1 MACDSLDF
9 PGMGRS
15 VPIFS
20 SKFVNMNFS
29 FLLLVNLGK
38 SLTILLIL
46 LREAALCFVDSM
58 YCFFVGFFFLHFT
71 DFILEFDYLLPSTPF
86 ECYFYFLSLLS

>member
-9 PGMGRS
+9 PDMGRS

-20 SKFVNMNFS
+20 LKFVNMNFS

-38 SLTILLIL
+38 SLTILLIF

-58 YCFFVGFFFLHFT
+58 YCFLLVFFHFT
-71 DFILEFDYLLPSTPF
+71 DFILEFDYLLPSTP
-86 ECYFYFLSLLS
+86 LG